1 MIGIRDAFT
10 LAYTKLRTR
19 RIRTMVTVVIASL
32 LFGVIAL
39 ALFVLQGAT
48 GSLQKFTAG
57 TLSERYLAMVSYS
70 PEHYPGPDTPE
81 SVKKRAQEIY
91 DQLIIDKKSAAKKLG
106 IEYDSATEQQPIND
120 IGDDL
125 SFLNPASPAA
135 TQAFNEYVATF
146 PSAKEEVD
154 RVVASYGPIKTYPVV
169 QSSIADGRLKP
180 IVDGKEDF
188 TTDPEPSNDMS
199 QMTIDFGWSYID
211 ESVVRPF
218 MLGAEQIAR
227 QSDTSAIPVIAPFNQ
242 VEKALGLKRLPNSA
256 TPEEKLD
263 RLRYVKAHAEQA
275 TYVSCYRNSV
285 SQQQIN
291 EALRVAKEIDQN
303 KSNKDYQKPS
313 LIYGLPSAGECAA
326 ATVVRDVRT
335 TSEKQLA
342 AKYSQFSAQF
352 GQATE
357 PVQRKLT
364 FRVVGISPNG
374 LSAESFSGVDGLLT
388 TIAGSTLEGQ
398 WVVPQQLFDAMP
410 DSKELASL
418 IRPVVQDATTFNYDM
433 DRRLV
438 EFSSVA
444 ELKRF
449 VDGMG
454 CSMMYCEPG
463 KVSANYFGSNAVLV
477 EDIRKQAV
485 QVLQYAALVVAFIA
499 TLILMG
505 MIGRVIGDSR
515 RETAVFRAIGATR
528 SDIRSIYTLYT
539 VMLTIIVAIVSLVL
553 GLLAAWW
560 IEAKFAGDFTVRAH
574 LIYTFADDALR
585 FSMIGFWWTAL
596 LALVGLIVLSGLVGM
611 LLPLARNL
619 ARSPIKDMRDVT

>member
-19 RIRTMVTVVIASL
+19 RIRTTVTVVVASL

-39 ALFVLQGAT
+39 ALFVLQGVT
-48 GSLQKFTAG
+48 GSLQQFTTG
-57 TLSERYLAMVSYS
+57 TLSERYLAMVSFAPDS
-70 PEHYPGPDTPE
+70 PVGPNAPE
-81 SVKKRAQEIY
+81 SVKNRAQEIY
-91 DQLIIDKKSAAKKLG
+91 AQIVNDKKAAAKKLG
-106 IEYDSATEQQPIND
+106 IEYDSTTEQKPLD
-120 IGDDL
+120 SIGDEVW
-125 SFLNPASPAA
+125 LNLTSPASIQAINEHA
-135 TQAFNEYVATF
+135 TTL
-146 PSAKEEVD
+146 PSAEEEVD
-154 RVVASYGPIKTYPVV
+154 KVVTPYDPAKTYPVV
-169 QSSIADGRLKP
+169 NGSPVGGRLKP
-180 IVDGKEDF
+180 IIDGKEDF
-188 TTDPEPSNDMS
+188 TKYPEPSGDMS

-218 MLGAEQIAR
+218 MLDTKQIAR
-227 QSDTSAIPVIAPFNQ
+227 QSDMSAIPVIAPFNQ
-242 VEKALGLKRLPNSA
+242 VEKALGLKPLPNSA

-275 TYVSCYRNSV
+275 RYTSCYRNSV
-285 SQQQIN
+285 SQQQID

-418 IRPVVQDATTFNYDM
+418 IRPEVQDATTFNYDM

-449 VDGMG
+449 VDGMS

-485 QVLQYAALVVAFIA
+485 QVLQYAALIVAFIA
-499 TLILMG
+499 ALILMG

-619 ARSPIKDMRDVT
+619 ARSPIKDMRDDT